1 VKLQKAG
8 SALVGLAGLGLL
20 ATSFLDWFEAG
31 GASADLWESFSV
43 VDVVAACA
51 IGFAIAT
58 GLALFAGDDSGL
70 PVAACSTTLGVAVVL
85 LVLLA
90 YRLIDPPADGA
101 SPAIGAW
108 LGLLATLLITLGS
121 RLGIEE
127 PKPRPEV
134 A

>member
-1 VKLQKAG
+1 MLQRAG

-20 ATSFLDWFEAG
+20 ATSFLGWFESG

-43 VDVVAACA
+43 VDVVAACV
-51 IGFAIAT
+51 IGCAIAT
-58 GLALFAGDDSGL
+58 GLTLFAGDDTGL
-70 PVAACSTTLGVAVVL
+70 PVAACSTTLGIAVVL

-90 YRLIDPPADGA
+90 YRLVDPPDEGA

-108 LGLLATLLITLGS
+108 LGLLAAILITLGS

-127 PKPRPEV
+127 PKARAET